1 MMERKLLLLISA
13 AIFLAAG
20 ILIKR
25 SLAKEKKQEKNLKEA
40 EATIDRVIFSDGG
53 NVKYYV
59 RFLMDGKEILA
70 QTVRYT
76 SDAKSLN
83 PRDRVTIGYYFTQNG
98 TPRARIL
105 DDGVI
110 PCADSVSNFSWI
122 LFVISGFL
130 GLIGIFV

>member
-1 MMERKLLLLISA
+1 MERKLLLFVFAI
-13 AIFLAAG
+13 IFLVAG
-20 ILIKR
+20 GFNRR
-25 SLAKEKKQEKNLKEA
+25 SLAKGKAQEKNLPEA

-70 QTVRYT
+70 QTVHYT
-76 SDAKSLN
+76 SDTKSLN
-83 PRDRVTIGYYFTQNG
+83 PGDRVTIGYYFTQNG

-105 DDGVI
+105 DDRVI

-122 LFVISGFL
+122 LFA
-130 GLIGIFV
+130 IGGSLVLAGTFI

>member
-1 MMERKLLLLISA
+1 MERKLLLLISA

-40 EATIDRVIFSDGG
+40 EATIDRV
-53 NVKYYV
+53 KYYV

-83 PRDRVTIGYYFTQNG
+83 PGDRVTIGYYFTQNG